1 MVLASWH
8 MASCKQDYLAKWHFL
23 LFFWY
28 ILIFWAQKCWFIE
41 LNLMLGWD
49 AVCVLWYFSKK
60 NNQRLFTY
68 VVQAL
73 QATKIY
79 ILIAQNKM
87 KNTFSLFFFYNSSFI
102 GWLPICCYTNFT
114 KISRK
119 KFVFRE
125 IEILQLLLLA
135 AADAYGNALFSK
147 YCFFSFS
154 ADSLPQEISWNF
166 FTKLLWN
173 TGILNQFHE
182 KKKWYREVYLFF
194 QFRF

>member
-1 MVLASWH
+1 

-23 LFFWY
+23 LIFWY

-41 LNLMLGWD
+41 LNVMLIWD
-49 AVCVLWYFSKK
+49 MVCWYFSKK

-114 KISRK
+114 KKSLFFVKLKFYNCYWLLLMRMGMLFSLNIVFFLFLLIHYRK
-119 KFVFRE
+119 KFRE
-125 IEILQLLLLA
+125 ISSRKYYEI
-135 AADAYGNALFSK
+135 
-147 YCFFSFS
+147 
-154 ADSLPQEISWNF
+154 QE
-166 FTKLLWN
+166 
-173 TGILNQFHE
+173 
-182 KKKWYREVYLFF
+182 
-194 QFRF
+194 